1 MKINSLLFRASM
13 IVMLM
18 LVSLGMSAQLNS
30 PRRAPG
36 VIEEPI
42 GNQNQAKKLVVTTTD
57 GTRSE
62 FELNTKPV
70 ITMVK
75 PYLVVEANGTQ
86 VSFELENLQ
95 SIKYEQMPDP
105 SAINGLRMDKENG
118 NICFNNLPSN
128 ADVSIYTLDGKLL
141 MAQKPSESQ
150 SLSLPL
156 SSLKQGV
163 YLVKVNGITYKI
175 SKP

>member
-13 IVMLM
+13 IAMLM
-18 LVSLGMSAQLNS
+18 LVCLDTSAQLNS
-30 PRRAPG
+30 PRRTPG
-36 VIEEPI
+36 AKEEPI
-42 GNQNQAKKLVVTTTD
+42 ENSKPAKKLVITTTD

-70 ITMVK
+70 ITLVK
-75 PYLVVEANGTQ
+75 PYLVLEANGTQ
-86 VSFELENLQ
+86 VTFEQEKLL
-95 SIKYEQMPDP
+95 SMKYEQMPDP
-105 SAINGLRMDKENG
+105 SAINGLRMDKEG
-118 NICFNNLPSN
+118 ENIRFNNLPSN
-128 ADVSIYTLDGKLL
+128 AEVSIYSLDGKLL
-141 MAQKPSESQ
+141 MTQKPSENQ